1 MAVSPSGVRTCQRR
15 GDLLSPNRLGA
26 RKSHY
31 VLTVERDSKEEMV
44 LLTEESTRAAQV
56 IGELATDQGYTL
68 ETLAEEMV
76 DASRGRYDK
85 EEALGYLTDSIAES
99 GMEWLA
105 LLKRTLDLNKGEIIR
120 LASAP

>member
-1 MAVSPSGVRTCQRR
+1 
-15 GDLLSPNRLGA
+15 
-26 RKSHY
+26 
-31 VLTVERDSKEEMV
+31 VLTIERDSKEEMV